1 MCTTIGIP
9 ILVTGGGLY
18 HPAPLKVAG
27 RMAEVTLLSR
37 KGKPRHGSRDSPCG
51 GYCPAGRTAAFSYI
65 QRATSPVL
73 ATQRNG
79 VPVTLTAEEPPER
92 GVPHLPCLLQPS
104 PSSQHPRELR
114 APFQR
119 KWSTHNESGTVCHLR
134 RGPRGPG
141 GLLTLHWE
149 GVTRL
154 QPQTLDGNMEN
165 QPG

>member
-92 GVPHLPCLLQPS
+92 GVPHLPCLLPGTF
-104 PSSQHPRELR
+104 PSSHWKAIFRPSFFIPTDFKTQIEPHL
-114 APFQR
+114 FN
-119 KWSTHNESGTVCHLR
+119 HSG
-134 RGPRGPG
+134 
-141 GLLTLHWE
+141 
-149 GVTRL
+149 L
-154 QPQTLDGNMEN
+154 Q
-165 QPG
+165 